1 VLTAFSVGIFVV
13 ALRLP
18 LPIWPA
24 FL

>member
-1 VLTAFSVGIFVV
+1 LVLTAFSVGIFVY

-24 FL
+24 L